1 MVSWLVMQFFVKV
14 VKKKKSVTIYVLEY
28 HITMS
33 MKISVII
40 YDLEY
45 HITSFVLMYCGVL

>member
-28 HITMS
+28 HIT
-33 MKISVII
+33 
-40 YDLEY
+40 
-45 HITSFVLMYCGVL
+45 SFVLIAVGFYDAGQP